1 MMENRLYWCWLQQ
14 ALHCGARV
22 DEAIAA
28 FGSPRSVYE
37 ASEYER
43 RISGAFTVKQIERLS
58 DTPLHQAQE
67 ILRTCDK
74 YAVHTVTPDD
84 PCYPARLRELPDF
97 PCVLYV
103 RGDPGV
109 LGEELSLAVVGTR
122 QATEYAAGAARA
134 LAGALA
140 RSGMVIV
147 SGGAL
152 GIDSAAHRAAIDAG
166 GRTICYMGC
175 GFGVHYLMTN
185 SPLRRE
191 ISEHGALVSEFPPG
205 TPAGKSTFPIRNRLI
220 AGSSLGT
227 LVIEAGVRSGSLIT
241 AKCAREMG
249 RDVFAV
255 PGNILTSTFEGANQL
270 IRDGAKP
277 VFSARDI
284 LEEYGARFPGRLD
297 PAAADL
303 PLPPAASPEE
313 NPMQQHSRGRKK
325 TALRGDTATQAHEF
339 PDASHGTGTVRPLP
353 ADASPE
359 QRLIHEAVLHTP
371 LRADE
376 IAQRTGIPVRDL
388 LRVLTQLEVMG
399 YIVQQ
404 QGKRYLAVKE

>member
-1 MMENRLYWCWLQQ
+1 MMTDTLYWCWLQQ

-28 FGSPRSVYE
+28 FGSPRRIYE

-43 RISGAFTVKQIERLS
+43 RISGAFTVRQIERLS
-58 DTPLHQAQE
+58 ATPLGGAEE
-67 ILRTCDK
+67 ILKTCEK

-84 PCYPARLRELPDF
+84 PCYPPRLRELANF

-103 RGDPGV
+103 RGDPAV
-109 LGEELSLAVVGTR
+109 LGEELSLAVVGAR
-122 QATEYAAGAARA
+122 QATEYASGAARA

-166 GRTICYMGC
+166 GKTVCYMGC
-175 GFGVHYLMTN
+175 GFGVHYLMAN

-191 ISEHGALVSEFPPG
+191 ISQHGALVSEFPPG

-227 LVIEAGVRSGSLIT
+227 LVIEAGVHSGSLIT
-241 AKCAREMG
+241 AACAQELG

-284 LEEYGARFPGRLD
+284 LEEYAARFPGRIDLTAADVPLAPPLEQPAGPPARRHGRTAQKPRGQAPSPAEEVPD
-297 PAAADL
+297 PAC
-303 PLPPAASPEE
+303 
-313 NPMQQHSRGRKK
+313 
-325 TALRGDTATQAHEF
+325 
-339 PDASHGTGTVRPLP
+339 TVRPLP

-359 QRLIHEAVLHTP
+359 MRRIHAAVADAP

-376 IAQRTGIPVRDL
+376 IARRTDLPMRTL
-388 LRVLTQLEVMG
+388 LRVLTQMEVMG

-404 QGKRYLAVKE
+404 QGKQYLAVKE